1 MPVPV
6 LPLMSAPK
14 FKAEITGF
22 LELIWKKYYPQSNAS
37 LAKLIKSSASY
48 TEVPNIVSLET
59 LAKNFN
65 DSINPQNTNKIKML
79 ISQNG
84 PVMVSKWQPRKVET
98 TISKEA

>member
-1 MPVPV
+1 
-6 LPLMSAPK
+6 MSAPK